1 MTEISGQDRFHVD
14 SNLRIIFAITLMAVM
29 GVASITPA
37 FPKIIQELNV
47 PTEAIGLLIIAF
59 TVPGVILTLVFGVL
73 ADRIGRKKVLVPA
86 LLLFGIAG
94 GLCALVRDFNLL
106 LVLRFFQGVGA
117 ASLGSLN
124 VTLIGDLFSGEDRKS
139 AMAYNASVLSVGTAI
154 YPAIGGA
161 LASIAWYYPFALP
174 VVSIPIGLLVL
185 FYLESP
191 EPEKSQ
197 PFRRY
202 IIDAWRSIKDR
213 RVIILF
219 LASSVTFIVTYG
231 SYLTYLPILLDNTF
245 GASALVIGLI
255 LSIVALATA
264 VTSLLLPRIVK
275 VCSEVRL
282 LGLAFALYSLAL
294 FFIAFADDFWALFV
308 SLMIFGIAHGI
319 NIPCIHSL
327 LARLAPM
334 EYRAAIMSLNGMVL
348 RLGQTLGPLLMGLV
362 FVLWGISSP
371 FITGAIVCISMVPL
385 IAVMEWSNRS
395 QKSSVSSRWQDTID
409 DGMTTGSNGTG

>member
-1 MTEISGQDRFHVD
+1 MSGQDSLHID
-14 SNLRIIFAITLMAVM
+14 SNLRIIFAVTLMAVM

-37 FPKIIQELNV
+37 FPKIIQELSV

-59 TVPGVILTLVFGVL
+59 TIPGVILTLVFGVL

-86 LLLFGIAG
+86 LLLFGVAG

-106 LVLRFFQGVGA
+106 LALRFFQGVGA

-124 VTLIGDLFSGEDRKS
+124 VTLIGDLFSGEKRKA

-161 LASIAWYYPFALP
+161 LASLEWYYPFALP

-185 FYLESP
+185 FFLESP
-191 EPEKSQ
+191 EPERSQ
-197 PFRRY
+197 PFNSY

-219 LASSVTFIVTYG
+219 LASIATFIVLYG
-231 SYLTYLPILLDNTF
+231 SYLTYLPILLDTSF

-255 LSIVALATA
+255 LSTVSLATA
-264 VTSLLLPRIVK
+264 VMSLLIPRLVK
-275 VCSEVRL
+275 VFSETRL

-294 FFIAFADDFWALFV
+294 FFIAIADGFWALLV
-308 SLMIFGIAHGI
+308 SLLIFGIAHGI

-334 EYRAAIMSLNGMVL
+334 EHRAAIMSLNGMVL
-348 RLGQTLGPLLMGLV
+348 RLGQTIGPLLMGFA
-362 FVLWGISSP
+362 FVLWGIGTP
-371 FITGAIVCISMVPL
+371 FVTGAIVCISMVPL
-385 IAVMEWSNRS
+385 IAVMEWSNKP
-395 QKSSVSSRWQDTID
+395 QKGSIGGRWQDTMD
-409 DGMTTGSNGTG
+409 DGMTTESNGTE

>member
-1 MTEISGQDRFHVD
+1 MKGISGQYGLHID

-106 LVLRFFQGVGA
+106 LALRFFQGVGA

-124 VTLIGDLFSGEDRKS
+124 VTLIGDLFSGEEQKT

-161 LASIAWYYPFALP
+161 LASLAWYYPFALP

-197 PFRRY
+197 PLRRY

-219 LASSVTFIVTYG
+219 LVSSITFIVLYG
-231 SYLTYLPILLDNTF
+231 SHLTYLPILLDNTF

-264 VTSLLLPRIVK
+264 VTSLLLPRMVK
-275 VCSEVRL
+275 VCSEIRL
-282 LGLAFALYSLAL
+282 LGLAFTLYSLAL
-294 FFIAFADDFWALFV
+294 FFIAFADGFWALFV

-327 LARLAPM
+327 LARLAPI
-334 EYRAAIMSLNGMVL
+334 EHRAAIMSLNGMVL

-362 FVLWGISSP
+362 FVLWGIRSP
-371 FITGAIVCISMVPL
+371 FVTGAIVCISMVPL
-385 IAVMEWSNRS
+385 IAVMEWSNKS
-395 QKSSVSSRWQDTID
+395 QKSSVGSRSQDTMD
-409 DGMTTGSNGTG
+409 DGMTAGFNGAE